1 METPKTT
8 PTTLEET
15 KEYRIQMLLRKKAEL
30 IQRINERTKRI
41 MELDEEL
48 ERRGID
54 VHDENSYD
62 GINLQ

>member
-62 GINLQ
+62 GINLK

>member
-41 MELDEEL
+41 MELDGEL
-48 ERRGID
+48 ERRG
-54 VHDENSYD
+54 E
-62 GINLQ
+62 G

>member
-1 METPKTT
+1 METLKTT

-62 GINLQ
+62 GINLK

>member
-41 MELDEEL
+41 MELDGEL

-62 GINLQ
+62 GINLK